1 MNIKTFSTPISSTQ
15 KTTESDKIK
24 DLKTQASADR
34 DGDGRREQQDESP
47 QKESFSE
54 EELQELVK
62 KIKKTPGFDQHNL
75 MVKVKSDTVMPVI
88 YVEDVD
94 GNVIHRMTAKDA
106 WSMEQKRDSTGKL
119 LNKSA

>member
-54 EELQELVK
+54 EGL
-62 KIKKTPGFDQHNL
+62 
-75 MVKVKSDTVMPVI
+75 
-88 YVEDVD
+88 
-94 GNVIHRMTAKDA
+94 
-106 WSMEQKRDSTGKL
+106 
-119 LNKSA
+119 